1 MINYVP
7 QATGLGADGS
17 PDGALLQALAARK
30 KAQEMTPGQRLV
42 TQASSSEPIYNK
54 SLGYA
59 KLAAGAL
66 GGFMQG
72 QEARKQEETAKAG
85 ASNFQKLAMQ
95 YGATPEQAAG
105 LAGLYMQNPVGASAI
120 IKDLIENRTKPP
132 QYQHVQTGTD
142 LLGRPKYG
150 AFDPRTGA
158 VGGQGGAGGGMP
170 RTAAPAG
177 PAPSGGTSAPMP
189 GQPQGQAP
197 AQAPASVPV
206 DPRRAE
212 FTANGYPESAPLP
225 PPGADAK
232 TFYDE
237 WSKTQAAAALPA
249 SADAVTGL
257 RKEIQNL
264 PSYKN
269 ISQAAPIYRAMYEAA
284 GRDTKAA
291 DLNLVYGLG
300 KIMDPGSVV
309 REGEIVLA
317 NDTQGLQGRLNGM
330 IASIQGEGRLRPEAR
345 MALMQEAY
353 GRLGSYKQMFEQDVQ
368 QYAGIAKSARM
379 DPAQVIPD
387 FGQFYKFEAAG
398 PPIPTTLSEDIA
410 AARASDPQA
419 QQAPAP
425 QAGAAPSADMGILSA
440 IDAEI
445 QRRRAAEL
453 QNTPGS
459 MDGF

>member
-17 PDGALLQALAARK
+17 PDAALVQALAARK

-66 GGFMQG
+66 GGWMQG
-72 QEARKQEETAKAG
+72 QETRKQEETAKAG

-105 LAGLYMQNPVGASAI
+105 LAGLYMQNPAGASAI

-177 PAPSGGTSAPMP
+177 PAPSGGASVPMP

-197 AQAPASVPV
+197 AAAA

-249 SADAVTGL
+249 SADATSKL
-257 RKEIQNL
+257 RQEVQQL

-269 ISQAAPIYRAMYEAA
+269 LKQAEPIYKSMFEAA
-284 GRDTKAA
+284 SRNTKAS

-309 REGEIVLA
+309 REGEMLMVKNTA
-317 NDTQGLQGRLNGM
+317 GLSDQLIGAINSLNGGAALTTDTR
-330 IASIQGEGRLRPEAR
+330 I
-345 MALMQEAY
+345 ALMKEAK
-353 GRLGSYKQMFEQDVQ
+353 GRFDAYKGAFENDAQ
-368 QYAGIAKSARM
+368 QYLGIAKSNRM
-379 DPAQVIPD
+379 DPAQVVPQVP
-387 FGQFYKFEAAG
+387 QFETFDRQG
-398 PPIPTTLSEDIA
+398 PPVPGNLAEIVAS
-410 AARASDPQA
+410 ARAAEQPAPPPSQV
-419 QQAPAP
+419 APAQGGSMP
-425 QAGAAPSADMGILSA
+425 PLDLIE
-440 IDAEI
+440 AEI
-445 QRRRAAEL
+445 QRRLAA
-453 QNTPGS
+453 QSQTQQAQPIPGT